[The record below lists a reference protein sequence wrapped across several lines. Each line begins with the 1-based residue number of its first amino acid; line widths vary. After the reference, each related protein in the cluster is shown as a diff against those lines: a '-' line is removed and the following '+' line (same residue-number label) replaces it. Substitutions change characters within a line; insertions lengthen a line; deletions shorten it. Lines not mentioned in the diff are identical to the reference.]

1 VDPTHAKT
9 MLFVL
14 IGTVPL
20 VVAGAGVASFL
31 LLRADYGL
39 LVGALL
45 PFAVSLLLV
54 AILGAALGRV
64 AGTRRRSRRDDDV

>member
-1 VDPTHAKT
+1 MDPTHAKT

-14 IGTVPL
+14 IGAVPL

-39 LVGALL
+39 VVGAVL

-54 AILGAALGRV
+54 AILSAALGCA
-64 AGTRRRSRRDDDV
+64 AGTRRRDHDDV

>member
-1 VDPTHAKT
+1 MDPTHAKT

-14 IGTVPL
+14 IGAVPL

-39 LVGALL
+39 VVGVLL

-54 AILGAALGRV
+54 AMLSAALGRA
-64 AGTRRRSRRDDDV
+64 AGTRRRDHDDV